1 MTSVAKENLP
11 VWRGSTFRKK
21 IIKKEQKVYL
31 TKWPL
36 CREPVDQKLKDKM
49 ISKDESHLTYG
60 MHLKCSPFQSA
71 NQRKTHN
78 ILYGKHQT
86 LFLRLIFWITC
97 CNLFPFSRKSWAV
110 GSSRECLFSFTCLVS
125 HNQIC
130 LRLCHQKF
138 EQKHSKM
145 KDVDVR
151 TWSTLNW
158 SRFRSCLS

>member
-97 CNLFPFSRKSWAV
+97 CNLFPSLERVELWDHQGNVYFPSHVWCHTIRFAWGSVTRNSSKSTAKW
-110 GSSRECLFSFTCLVS
+110 
-125 HNQIC
+125 
-130 LRLCHQKF
+130 
-138 EQKHSKM
+138 KM
-145 KDVDVR
+145 
-151 TWSTLNW
+151 LM
-158 SRFRSCLS
+158 